1 MLRLGVI
8 AGGNEDAGTG
18 CVEGAGSFYTDP
30 RGATGYEDGLVRPG
44 IGEGVGGDVWR
55 AVGRASP
62 GPLGEMWRA
71 A

>member
-1 MLRLGVI
+1 MI

-44 IGEGVGGDVWR
+44 IGEGVGGDDLEGGGAGVAWAIR
-55 AVGRASP
+55 
-62 GPLGEMWRA
+62 
-71 A
+71 